1 MWRGGK
7 RKYGYPHQRT
17 DLALDV
23 WLSFPVFVSLQVAV
37 VKFQR
42 LDNKIRFPASG
53 NALGNELGDP
63 FITESRFFLLIGLLF
78 LHNGLDNLGSELAIL
93 VILLHFDS
101 LCQ

>member
-53 NALGNELGDP
+53 NALGNEFGDP
-63 FITESRFFLLIGLLF
+63 FITESRFFP
-78 LHNGLDNLGSELAIL
+78 L
-93 VILLHFDS
+93 VFFPCFARLTPRLTAVVVLPTPPF
-101 LCQ
+101 

>member
-1 MWRGGK
+1 MWRGEK
-7 RKYGYPHQRT
+7 RKYGYPHQQA

-63 FITESRFFLLIGLLF
+63 FITESRFFPLVWLFF
-78 LHNGLDNLGSELAIL
+78 LHD
-93 VILLHFDS
+93 
-101 LCQ
+101 